1 MTHMSLNADGEAQ
14 SEQVW
19 PQQQQ
24 QHVEL
29 QPGASKH
36 QTAEFFLW
44 TFKASDYGYK
54 CSLVEVTRASQAYLQ
69 LLKLLGC
76 KHGGLAYC

>member
-1 MTHMSLNADGEAQ
+1 MPYNADGEAQ
-14 SEQVW
+14 ADQVW

-44 TFKASDYGYK
+44 TFKASVCGLKLVAYEVP
-54 CSLVEVTRASQAYLQ
+54 CSSKAYQQ
-69 LLKLLGC
+69 LL
-76 KHGGLAYC
+76 